1 MTLFANQKIRVKE
14 DVYTYIYRSLPS
26 KGEIFVQVGQEV
38 NPEEIL
44 GNCQVLAGYRKINL
58 AKSLGVS
65 PKDVGKYLKK
75 NLTERIYKDELL
87 AFKPGGLFLEKKII
101 ISPTDGILD
110 SLDLKTGELKLK
122 FMPHK
127 INIPAGVFGIVDFID
142 KARSEVG
149 IRTQVTQ
156 IFAPLGSGRARS
168 GIIKIISRN
177 NLMDIS
183 SISLALADHIIVAGS
198 LIYKD
203 ALQAAVSVGVSGI
216 IVGGIN
222 AKDYKGM
229 SGGRIILPPKMGSD
243 IGISVLI
250 SEGFGSLPIGVD
262 IFDVLKK
269 FEGRFAILDGNS
281 NVLNLP
287 SCEKNCI
294 NKIRKVS
301 LGQHVTG
308 IRQVAEDIEA
318 RVLKVSQN
326 LRIIAHPFM
335 GEQGQ
340 LQSIDKSPTRL
351 DSGIVTYMLN
361 VAIGLRKIRVP
372 YTNVE
377 II

>member
-1 MTLFANQKIRVKE
+1 MDLFANQKIRVKE
-14 DVYTYIYRSLPS
+14 DVYTYIHRSLPS
-26 KGEIFVQVGQEV
+26 KGEIFVQIGQEV

-44 GNCQVLAGYRKINL
+44 GSCQILAGYRKINL
-58 AKSLGVS
+58 AVSLGIS

-75 NLTERIYKDELL
+75 SLTQRIYKDELL
-87 AFKPGGLFLEKKII
+87 AFKPGGLFSGKRII
-101 ISPTDGILD
+101 TSPTDGVLD
-110 SLDLKTGELKLK
+110 SLDLKTGELRLK
-122 FMPHK
+122 FLPHQ
-127 INIPAGVFGIVDFID
+127 INVPAGCFGIVDFID
-142 KARSEVG
+142 SERLEIG

-156 IFAPLGSGRARS
+156 IFVPLGSGKARS

-229 SGGRIILPPKMGSD
+229 SGGRITLPPKMGSD

-250 SEGFGSLPIGVD
+250 SEGFGSLPIGAD

-269 FEGRFAILDGNS
+269 FDGRFAILDGNS

-287 SCEKNCI
+287 SCESDCI
-294 NKIRKVS
+294 NKIRKVA
-301 LGQHVTG
+301 LGQHVMGT
-308 IRQVAEDIEA
+308 RRPMEDVEA
-318 RVLKVSQN
+318 AILKVGQK

-335 GEQGQ
+335 GEQGH
-340 LQSIDKSPTRL
+340 LQSIDNSPTRL
-351 DSGIVTYMLN
+351 DSGISTYMLN
-361 VAIGLRKIRVP
+361 IATDFKKIRVP